1 MLGIFNCTALHLAM
15 KSCRSH
21 VNPSITDWHV
31 AAMMVLTAAVLLI
44 PSVLA
49 FAVVSTPTVSWP
61 RRYPVHPCILP
72 YSGPI
77 GRCSVMVRSISL
89 YSSEDIDASLGL
101 VDRFDRWRFLQKLLD
116 EEVDPSDL
124 VSILLAVL
132 QTFLNDP
139 NSTDDAEESSSP
151 VLTKDLRATIESVLE
166 DATAHAILRLLSPE
180 TEVPAHLDLES
191 PAEILARLEQLL
203 PDPIDK
209 EDASKGLWDT
219 VIELHGRESVK
230 INERNGT
237 TSWKA
242 SCMIAR
248 ILLYY
253 DFLTKG
259 LQR

>member
-1 MLGIFNCTALHLAM
+1 MILTTAL
-15 KSCRSH
+15 
-21 VNPSITDWHV
+21 
-31 AAMMVLTAAVLLI
+31 LLV

-49 FAVVSTPTVSWP
+49 FAVVSTPTISRP
-61 RRYPVHPCILP
+61 GRYPVHRCVLPCD
-72 YSGPI
+72 GQPI
-77 GRCSVMVRSISL
+77 SRCSVTLRSISL
-89 YSSEDIDASLGL
+89 YRNDDIDASLGL

-124 VSILLAVL
+124 VSVLLAVL
-132 QTFLNDP
+132 QTFINDP

-151 VLTKDLRATIESVLE
+151 VLTKDLRAIIESVLE
-166 DATAHAILRLLSPE
+166 DSTADAIQRLLSPA
-180 TEVPAHLDLES
+180 TEVPTPLDSES
-191 PAEILARLEQLL
+191 PAKILAQLEQLL
-203 PDPIDK
+203 PDPIDE

-230 INERNGT
+230 ISERNGGT
-237 TSWKA
+237 TSWKT
-242 SCMIAR
+242 CCLIAR

>member
-1 MLGIFNCTALHLAM
+1 ML
-15 KSCRSH
+15 
-21 VNPSITDWHV
+21 
-31 AAMMVLTAAVLLI
+31 
-44 PSVLA
+44 
-49 FAVVSTPTVSWP
+49 
-61 RRYPVHPCILP
+61 
-72 YSGPI
+72 
-77 GRCSVMVRSISL
+77 RSISF
-89 YSSEDIDASLGL
+89 SSSDDIDASLGL

-124 VSILLAVL
+124 VLVLLAVL

-151 VLTKDLRATIESVLE
+151 VLTKDLRAIIESVLE
-166 DATAHAILRLLSPE
+166 DSTAHAIQQLLSAKSVLP
-180 TEVPAHLDLES
+180 TQLDVER

-203 PDPIDK
+203 PDPIDE

-230 INERNGT
+230 INERDGGT
-237 TSWKA
+237 TSWKTY
-242 SCMIAR
+242 CLIAR